1 MNDKGNIKASS
12 KPTKALAK
20 TSPLKGSVH
29 PVRRETASHKKPL
42 RKVRGN
48 PARIHEKENRCES
61 SLPVCSVL
69 SDEVL
74 ITKPR
79 LKPRKGWLWLVS
91 TIARRLQLKASR
103 SELCDWVR
111 GAHAILN
118 SNEAVEKSG
127 RGRPSV
133 SPTTWTTTGS
143 GQAACVSL
151 RVTGDGSNAPSTGV
165 PPLPAFGGSHRQVA
179 RAIQKKNKKNK
190 SSK

>member
-12 KPTKALAK
+12 KSAATLAK
-20 TSPLKGSVH
+20 EKTRKGSVH

-42 RKVRGN
+42 RKMRGS
-48 PARIHEKENRCES
+48 PARIHEEANRCES
-61 SLPVCSVL
+61 SLQICSVL

-74 ITKPR
+74 STLPR

-91 TIARRLQLKASR
+91 TLARQLRLKVSR
-103 SELCDWVR
+103 RELCDWVR
-111 GAHAILN
+111 GAHVILN

-127 RGRPSV
+127 RGRPPV

-151 RVTGDGSNAPSTGV
+151 RVTGDGSNAPSTSV
-165 PPLPAFGGSHRQVA
+165 PALPAFGGSHRQVA
-179 RAIQKKNKKNK
+179 RAIQTKNKKNK